1 MGDAR
6 GFLEHDREVPER
18 RPVSV
23 RIKDWKEVYEDFP
36 KERLQVQ
43 ASRCMDCGIPFCN
56 SGCPLGNLIPEWNDL
71 VYRDQWEE
79 ASHRLHATNNFPE
92 FTGRLCP
99 APCEG
104 SCVLGINEPPV
115 TIKQVEV
122 SIIDHAWEMGW
133 VKPVIPQVQTGKRI
147 AVVGS
152 GPAGLAAAQQLTRVG
167 HEVVVLDRVKHHDPN
182 PKATYYLY
190 DLSEKYTKYIHLFE
204 SVNNVFHMA
213 SEVSIPYC
221 VEKPNESMA
230 NNILATMNVLE
241 CARIHDIDRFIF
253 SSTSA
258 VYGNR
263 IFHPKYETNQV
274 QCLNTYSIS
283 KYCLLYTSPSPR
295 D

>member
-167 HEVVVLDRVKHHDPN
+167 HEVVVFE
-182 PKATYYLY
+182 KAKS
-190 DLSEKYTKYIHLFE
+190 LSESFHL
-204 SVNNVFHMA
+204 
-213 SEVSIPYC
+213 SE
-221 VEKPNESMA
+221 A
-230 NNILATMNVLE
+230 
-241 CARIHDIDRFIF
+241 
-253 SSTSA
+253 
-258 VYGNR
+258 
-263 IFHPKYETNQV
+263 
-274 QCLNTYSIS
+274 
-283 KYCLLYTSPSPR
+283 
-295 D
+295 